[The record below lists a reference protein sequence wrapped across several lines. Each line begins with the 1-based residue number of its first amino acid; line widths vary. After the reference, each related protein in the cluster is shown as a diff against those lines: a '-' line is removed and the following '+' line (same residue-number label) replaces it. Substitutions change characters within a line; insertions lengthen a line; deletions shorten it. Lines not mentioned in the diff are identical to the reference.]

1 MENNTKTGVSTIV
14 GRRGLLRTMITGAAA
29 AAAIA
34 AVVLETT
41 AAKPSTTKEF
51 VFYRSHY
58 GYDEETRRR

>member
-14 GRRGLLRTMITGAAA
+14 GRRGLLRAVITSAAA
-29 AAAIA
+29 AAAIT
-34 AVVLETT
+34 AVVRETT
-41 AAKPSTTKEF
+41 ATTEEF